1 MRKPTVPLMMATSL
15 LLGLSA
21 CQPDPAEPETA
32 DSNRPAVAPAPTEPA
47 EPATEPKLEDPTLA
61 NAEPNA
67 DVDMNT
73 DVDAGVATDATK
85 HTDTQAITPAQPS
98 VATAATK
105 NQQLCASVS
114 KTIAAV
120 NSKSKMTEVTAVQDL
135 LRDCLPAADNATVLQ
150 WLAAYQAMYERFLAL
165 PNTDTSHQENFYTV
179 MDKAA
184 AGKPVPAALFKTM
197 SPRVQYLIG
206 LVEQKADVSVQYLG
220 EGDFH
225 FHHNLKAMADLFTP
239 YLRKDQA
246 AFIQRMA
253 RDNQGIFWNDAAIA
267 VPFNELINRALF
279 WESYS
284 QRYPEGYAIRDAKRL
299 FNIYRYVLFFGSEN
313 TQWTDDAIREFD
325 TPAQA
330 QAMQQLAKRSNSV
343 LAKDAQK
350 FLEFMTL
357 ADSERELKY
366 PHSANETADNIQR
379 EGQLAKQQLRD
390 ALQILS
396 PWTAEDNRNCLEGVV
411 CTTYKGE

>member
-1 MRKPTVPLMMATSL
+1 MRKPTVPLMMATGL

-32 DSNRPAVAPAPTEPA
+32 DSNQPAVEPAPTQP
-47 EPATEPKLEDPTLA
+47 TEPVATPESADSTLPDTDP
-61 NAEPNA
+61 NSA
-67 DVDMNT
+67 DVDVKT
-73 DVDAGVATDATK
+73 DVNADAT
-85 HTDTQAITPAQPS
+85 TDSRPQ
-98 VATAATK
+98 ATAPQAPSAVAATTK

-114 KTIAAV
+114 KTMAAV
-120 NSKSKMTEVTAVQDL
+120 NGNSKMAEVTAIQDL
-135 LRDCLPAADNATVLQ
+135 LRECLPAADNATVLQ
-150 WLAAYQAMYERFLAL
+150 WLAAYQTMYERFLAL
-165 PNTDTSHQENFYTV
+165 PNTDTSNQENFYTV

-184 AGKPVPAALFKTM
+184 AGKPVPAALLKTM
-197 SPRVQYLIG
+197 SPRAQYLIG

-220 EGDFH
+220 EGDFR
-225 FHHNLKAMADLFTP
+225 FHHDLTAMVKLFTP

-246 AFIQRMA
+246 AFTQRMA

-325 TPAQA
+325 NAAQA

-366 PHSANETADNIQR
+366 PHSANETADNMQR

>member
-1 MRKPTVPLMMATSL
+1 MRKPTVPLMMATGL

-32 DSNRPAVAPAPTEPA
+32 DSNQPAIEPAPTQP
-47 EPATEPKLEDPTLA
+47 TEPVATPESADSTLPDTDP
-61 NAEPNA
+61 NSA
-67 DVDMNT
+67 DVDVKT
-73 DVDAGVATDATK
+73 DVNTDAT
-85 HTDTQAITPAQPS
+85 TDSKPQ
-98 VATAATK
+98 ATAPQAPSAVAATTK

-114 KTIAAV
+114 KTMATV
-120 NSKSKMTEVTAVQDL
+120 NGNSKMAEITAIQDL
-135 LRDCLPAADNATVLQ
+135 LRECLPAADNATVLQ
-150 WLAAYQAMYERFLAL
+150 WLAAYQTMYERFLAL
-165 PNTDTSHQENFYTV
+165 PNTDTSNQENFYTV

-184 AGKPVPAALFKTM
+184 AGKPVPAALLKTM
-197 SPRVQYLIG
+197 SPRAQYLIG

-220 EGDFH
+220 EGDFR
-225 FHHNLKAMADLFTP
+225 FHHDLTAAMAKLFTP

-246 AFIQRMA
+246 AFTQRMA

-284 QRYPEGYAIRDAKRL
+284 QRYPDGYATRDAKRL

-325 TPAQA
+325 NAAQA

-366 PHSANETADNIQR
+366 PHSANETADNMQR

-396 PWTAEDNRNCLEGVV
+396 PWTTEDNRNCLEGVV

>member
-1 MRKPTVPLMMATSL
+1 MRKPTVPLMMATGL

-21 CQPDPAEPETA
+21 CQPEPAEPETA
-32 DSNRPAVAPAPTEPA
+32 DSNQPAIEPAPTQS
-47 EPATEPKLEDPTLA
+47 TEPVATPESTDSTLPDTDPNGT
-61 NAEPNA
+61 A
-67 DVDMNT
+67 DVDVKT
-73 DVDAGVATDATK
+73 DVNADAT
-85 HTDTQAITPAQPS
+85 TDSRPQ
-98 VATAATK
+98 ATASQAPSTVAATTK

-114 KTIAAV
+114 KTMAAV
-120 NSKSKMTEVTAVQDL
+120 NGNSKMAEITAIQDL

-150 WLAAYQAMYERFLAL
+150 WLAAYQTMYERFLAL
-165 PNTDTSHQENFYTV
+165 PNTDTSNQENFYTV

-184 AGKPVPAALFKTM
+184 AGKPVPAALLKTM
-197 SPRVQYLIG
+197 SPRAQYLIG

-220 EGDFH
+220 EGDFR
-225 FHHNLKAMADLFTP
+225 FHHDLTAMAKLFTP

-246 AFIQRMA
+246 AFTQRMA

-325 TPAQA
+325 NAAQA

-366 PHSANETADNIQR
+366 PHSANETADNMQR

>member
-1 MRKPTVPLMMATSL
+1 MMATSL

-21 CQPDPAEPETA
+21 CQPEPAEPEIA
-32 DSNRPAVAPAPTEPA
+32 DSNQPAVAPTPTQPTEQEAVP
-47 EPATEPKLEDPTLA
+47 ELQEPTLPD
-61 NAEPNA
+61 AEPN
-67 DVDMNT
+67 VDNDGDT
-73 DVDAGVATDATK
+73 DVDVDVNND
-85 HTDTQAITPAQPS
+85 TDTNANKDSTPQVTAPPAPSS
-98 VATAATK
+98 VAAAAK
-105 NQQLCASVS
+105 NQQLCTSVR

-120 NSKSKMTEVTAVQDL
+120 NSKSKMAEITAVQEL
-135 LRDCLPAADNATVLQ
+135 LRDCLPAADNASVLQ

-165 PNTDTSHQENFYTV
+165 PNTDTSNQENFYTV

-184 AGKPVPAALFKTM
+184 SGKIVPEALLKTM
-197 SPRVQYLIG
+197 SPRAQYLIG
-206 LVEQKADVSVQYLG
+206 LVEQGADVSVQYLG

-225 FHHNLKAMADLFTP
+225 FHHDLTAMAKLFTP

-284 QRYPEGYAIRDAKRL
+284 QRYPDGYATRDAKRL

-325 TPAQA
+325 NLAQA

-366 PHSANETADNIQR
+366 PHSSSDIADNMQR

-396 PWTAEDNRNCLEGVV
+396 PWTVEDNRNCLEGVV
-411 CTTYKGE
+411 CTTYKLE